1 MYPFFKSKVF
11 FKQIAISISVV
22 VLLITIVL
30 FGLKLYT
37 RHNVFY
43 EVPELFGIELTQAED
58 IAKTENLHI
67 KVVDSIFV
75 KNTTAGTILEQY
87 PKAGVKVKKH
97 RNVSV
102 TICSAKPESIPF
114 PNLKNIAYRQ
124 TLNTLLNL
132 GFNIGEIK
140 YKEYKHKNLVLGLR
154 FKNDSIA
161 PGTMI
166 EKGSYI
172 DLIVGKGN
180 NNTVLIPLLLKKT
193 VKEANNILHYSYLNV
208 GRIYYDKTVKTEK
221 DKRFAKI
228 WKQSPIYD
236 KDKNLD
242 VGQKITLWATLDS
255 TRLTVADST
264 ISKIRNLS
272 NIKKW

>member
-1 MYPFFKSKVF
+1 MHPFLKSKVF
-11 FKQIAISISVV
+11 FKQIAISICIVI
-22 VLLITIVL
+22 LLITIVL

-43 EVPELFGIELTQAED
+43 EVPELFGVELTQAED
-58 IAKTENLHI
+58 IAKAENLHI
-67 KVVDSIFV
+67 KIVDSIFV
-75 KNTTAGTILEQY
+75 KNTTPGTILEQY

-102 TICSAKPESIPF
+102 TICSSKPESIPF

-154 FKNDSIA
+154 YKNDSIT
-161 PGTMI
+161 PGSMI

-221 DKRFAKI
+221 EKRFAKI
-228 WKQSPIYD
+228 WKQSPAYD

-242 VGQKITLWATLDS
+242 VGQSITLWATLDS
-255 TRLTVADST
+255 TRLTIADST
-264 ISKIRNLS
+264 ISRIRNLS